1 MNTRSSSENWK
12 LKAVNDSRLKAR
24 KLHASAFVSAF
35 VSATVAAS
43 ASASALYL
51 VNYTLECGSATLV
64 MATFMVQSQLH
75 TNAVML
81 LLTMMMTMRRFFQPP
96 PCPFLLRFSHFPLHT
111 VTLLMSKCCNLRHNP
126 RLTSPPCLADNEGL
140 DRKDEADDFSEL
152 HAPRFDSCC
161 RLSDSAFVWLCI
173 RPLAIAFC
181 LLIALPSSF
190 CCCCCSLC
198 CRCSSLC
205 CCSFCCRLC
214 LLAECKTFKLKV

>member
-1 MNTRSSSENWK
+1 MPLPLSLPLSLPLPPPLPYILLIIPLSVAQQLWLWPRLWSNLSCTPMLLCCCWRWWWQCADSFNLLPFPFPFPLRSS
-12 LKAVNDSRLKAR
+12 
-24 KLHASAFVSAF
+24 
-35 VSATVAAS
+35 
-43 ASASALYL
+43 
-51 VNYTLECGSATLV
+51 
-64 MATFMVQSQLH
+64 
-75 TNAVML
+75 
-81 LLTMMMTMRRFFQPP
+81 
-96 PCPFLLRFSHFPLHT
+96 HFPLPLHT

-152 HAPRFDSCC
+152 HAPRFDSCY

-205 CCSFCCRLC
+205 CCSFCCCSFCCRLC